1 MTSLFEAQQSFEFS
15 NSKKLLIS
23 NHRFAD
29 LFKSLASKLLIQ
41 NFEQQRKSSEKTT
54 RIKEFEFANE
64 WLQFFDFKK
73 DEGGRSSVEWSGRFG
88 RPEDQGEPFWLAGWS
103 RAMPGKLNQMAALQ
117 SLESNDR
124 IPMGFWHARMILAES
139 FCPFRTIFM
148 ENFPLISKPFEF
160 KGTTQVHTGPHLVTG
175 LQWRLLVLRQVQVV
189 TGDFLHLSKLMS
201 S

>member
-41 NFEQQRKSSEKTT
+41 NFEQQSKSSEKTT

-139 FCPFRTIFM
+139 FCPFRTDYLHGELSI
-148 ENFPLISKPFEF
+148 NFKAVWIQRNHTSPHWTTSSHWTPVKTVGFATGTGCYRRFFAF
-160 KGTTQVHTGPHLVTG
+160 K
-175 LQWRLLVLRQVQVV
+175 
-189 TGDFLHLSKLMS
+189 
-201 S
+201 